1 MIDHAT
7 LVTMMSTYGMW
18 VLTPL
23 AVIEGPIVTVIAGYL
38 ANRQILSLWQ
48 VIPCVIA
55 ADMLGDTLMYFL
67 GRLALGS
74 LGPKWRGRLGLTS
87 QRLYSLMRGFRRNGI
102 RILVAAKLTHAA
114 GFAAL
119 TAAGAARMPFITF
132 LLANTLAGIPKCLF
146 FVALGYLFGSA
157 YETIAKWLSGEAAL
171 LMLVLTLGLV
181 TFFFVRHRRASR

>member
-7 LVTMMSTYGMW
+7 LVSMMSAYGMW

-48 VIPCVIA
+48 VIPCVIL
-55 ADMLGDTLMYFL
+55 ADMLGDGLFYGL
-67 GRLALGS
+67 GRLALDS
-74 LGPKWRGRLGLTS
+74 LSPRWRRRLGLTAE
-87 QRLYSLMRGFRRNGI
+87 RLEALIQGFKRNGT

-119 TAAGAARMPFITF
+119 TAAGAARMPFGAF
-132 LLANTLAGIPKCLF
+132 LLVNTLAGIPKCLF

-157 YETIAKWLSGEAAL
+157 YETIARWMSGEAAV
-171 LMLVLTLGLV
+171 LMAVLVLGAA
-181 TFFFVRHRRASR
+181 TFVFVRHKRAHR